1 MAIQEPSGAPSALTS
16 SALAAIR
23 RTSAVDTVRAR
34 ISLAVDLGL
43 LAPGERLPNV
53 QATAA
58 ALGVGE
64 ITVRRALRTL
74 EDEGVVQRRPGRTGG
89 TFIAERP
96 RRRTVA
102 QVAAY
107 REDSERVHRLI
118 DERIVLEA
126 GFAHLAAERLDRPGL
141 GRLDQCVREM
151 DAAGSW
157 AEFHAGDKRFHLALA
172 EAAGLPSALA
182 MYERVTG
189 ELYAY
194 FLPYPLDYLRGSN
207 EQHKAIRAALGARDA
222 ALAAG
227 LLRDHVTELHHSMYV
242 GFADSDNDNT
252 QRGDDG

>member
-141 GRLDQCVREM
+141 DRLDQCVREM

-157 AEFHAGDKRFHLALA
+157 AEFHAGDQRFHLALA

-207 EQHKAIRAALGARDA
+207 EQHKAIRAALGVRDA
-222 ALAAG
+222 TLAAG
-227 LLRDHVTELHHSMYV
+227 LLRDHVAELHHSMYV